1 MDLINFF
8 FNVAKTHFF
17 HVFGVFGKLFRHIA
31 NGGANIFRR
40 VLKGGGRK
48 ILDGQ
53 SFQIP

>member
-31 NGGANIFRR
+31 NGGGRTFLDASSR
-40 VLKGGGRK
+40 VGDEK
-48 ILDGQ
+48 
-53 SFQIP
+53 F